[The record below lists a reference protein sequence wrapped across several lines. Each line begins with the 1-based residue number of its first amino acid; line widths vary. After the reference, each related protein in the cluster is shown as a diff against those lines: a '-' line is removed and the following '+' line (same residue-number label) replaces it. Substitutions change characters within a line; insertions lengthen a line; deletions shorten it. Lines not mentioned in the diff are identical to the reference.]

1 MDSFVDL
8 IEKNLEIIWTRF
20 LDENFTSLSLDYD
33 WKIWDFW
40 PKYKIGFILKV
51 FNIAEL
57 FFKKIQFHDMCK
69 GISI

>member
-1 MDSFVDL
+1 MEF

-40 PKYKIGFILKV
+40 PMYKISFMLKD

-57 FFKKIQFHDMCK
+57 FFQKILV
-69 GISI
+69 S